1 MRTKQI
7 NLWFYLNNAE
17 ADVVT
22 NLELSREMLSEYHL
36 HVSSMHPTIYI
47 YHNFFVDFVQQKLA
61 KDLNKDELQVD
72 QAFYD
77 FVQILQRVNEEVMQG
92 DASRKEERI

>member
-1 MRTKQI
+1 
-7 NLWFYLNNAE
+7 
-17 ADVVT
+17 
-22 NLELSREMLSEYHL
+22 
-36 HVSSMHPTIYI
+36 MHATIYI

-77 FVQILQRVNEEVMQG
+77 FVQILQRVNEEV
-92 DASRKEERI
+92 I